1 MNGSHVEDVVPS
13 VVSIG
18 LHLTA
23 DLFHAATGKEHVRT
37 IDLVECYSLRMPKVW
52 LLMHI
57 AFEDTCR
64 RNKPFLNPYVSL
76 EESQQSHTSL
86 RSRSMSSFSN

>member
-37 IDLVECYSLRMPKVW
+37 IDLIECYSLRMPKVW

-57 AFEDTCR
+57 AFGDTCR
-64 RNKPFLNPYVSL
+64 RNKPYESICQVPWKNP
-76 EESQQSHTSL
+76 
-86 RSRSMSSFSN
+86 SSPTPPCDQGP